1 MIKSNQ
7 KNCRRAFVFFICLHC
22 SISLFAISEP
32 SIKNYTKQEY
42 QAANQNWSVT
52 QDING
57 YLYFANNI
65 GLLEFDGITWSL
77 YPAPEGAIIRSVAV
91 DKKNRI
97 FTAGYRELGYWERN
111 VLGRLEYHS
120 LKQEVVKSFTPN
132 EEFWNVII
140 SGERVYFQSFSK
152 VFIYDYRKFEI
163 VQPDGFIN
171 SISDGGDRI
180 LVNIMNKG
188 IYELTGTQLKPYL
201 VNDFLNR
208 TEIRFV
214 LSLSQ
219 SQKLIGTANEG
230 LLFYDGLNLSQW
242 QPDQADYFRK
252 NIINHGCLTTDGKI
266 IIGTIL
272 DGISVFDRVG
282 NLLYRIN
289 KENGLQNNTVL
300 GVISDTNYNI
310 WISLDKGIDFISF
323 SPDPSFSIIE
333 RKELGAVYAAA
344 IYRAKL
350 YLGTN
355 QGLYFRPFQ
364 SKEEPFSLV
373 PETQG
378 QVWDCKVIDDRL
390 FVNHNKGT
398 FEIHGDQVKQ
408 ISTVS
413 GGFSITR
420 NPLNTNS
427 LVQSTYSNLI
437 FYKKYN
443 SEWKIDR
450 VVYQFNDLIRYL
462 EVDYLGN
469 YWASH
474 LYRGIF
480 RLKFNNNDSLVYNRY
495 YGSEVFGK
503 DNNIHVFKL
512 ENRIVFTTGV
522 KLYTYD
528 DLKDTIVDYAVMNE
542 KLGIYQ
548 KATRIIAGTENHYWF
563 VTDQSYAL
571 FSIQNSEV
579 KKIKEY
585 PTRLFNNQVITGY
598 ENIFPVSKNEAILC
612 LENGYAVLN
621 ADTISPESL
630 ISGMRPELR
639 RLSMSGTDEQLI
651 DMPLNSPEITMRY
664 NRNNLQLRFSFPYFS
679 SDNIKYQSYLEG
691 LDHQWSDP
699 LDKPI
704 FSFKRI
710 PEGRYKLKVKAVNL
724 WGESSQEYS
733 IDLVILPPWYLS
745 VLANICYFL
754 FVLAGL
760 IIFRRRIIA
769 RTQQKE
775 SRERD
780 EKERELEKLRNEKL
794 MAELSFKSNELA
806 SSTMAI
812 IKKNEFLMNVK
823 EMLNNQKEE
832 LGSRYPAKYYDKLVQ
847 KIDDNMTSQDDW
859 KVFDANF
866 DRAHEQFMKT
876 LKGNYRE
883 LTPSD
888 LRLCAFLR
896 MNLSSKEIAPLLG
909 ISVRGVENHRYRL
922 RKKLNLD
929 ADGNLSDFIIRL

>member
-1 MIKSNQ
+1 MIKSIQ
-7 KNCRRAFVFFICLHC
+7 LYCLKAFIFIVCMLPGFN
-22 SISLFAISEP
+22 LFAEP
-32 SIKNYTKQEY
+32 GLNLKNYTKQEY
-42 QAANQNWSVT
+42 HAANQNWSVA
-52 QDING
+52 QDVNG

-65 GLLEFDGITWSL
+65 GLLEFDGITWTL

-91 DKKNRI
+91 DKVNRI

-111 VLGRLEYHS
+111 TLGRLEYHS
-120 LKQEVVKSFTPN
+120 LKQEVEKNFTSN
-132 EEFWNVII
+132 EEFWNVIVL
-140 SGERVYFQSFSK
+140 GERVYFQSFSK
-152 VFIYDYRKFEI
+152 VYIYDYQKFEI
-163 VQPDGFIN
+163 VQPEGFVN

-188 IYELTGTQLKPYL
+188 IYEIDETHLKPYL
-201 VNDFLNR
+201 VNDFLSR

-219 SQKLIGTANEG
+219 SQKLIGTSSEG
-230 LLFYDGLNLSQW
+230 LLFYDGQKLTQW
-242 QPDQADYFRK
+242 QPEQTGYFKK
-252 NIINHGCLTTDGKI
+252 NIINRGCLTADGKI

-272 DGISVFDRVG
+272 DGISVFDRSG
-282 NLLYRIN
+282 KLLHRIN

-300 GVISDTNYNI
+300 GVMADPNQNI
-310 WISLDKGIDFISF
+310 WIAMDKGIGFVSF
-323 SPDPSFSIIE
+323 SPDPSFTIVE
-333 RKELGAVYAAA
+333 RNELGAVYTAA
-344 IYRAKL
+344 IYRDKL

-364 SKEEPFSLV
+364 SSGEPFRLV

-378 QVWDCKVIDDRL
+378 QVWDCKVIDERL

-398 FEIHGDQVKQ
+398 FEIHGDKVTQ
-408 ISTVS
+408 ISAVS
-413 GGFSITR
+413 GGFSITE
-420 NPLNTNS
+420 NPLKPN
-427 LVQSTYSNLI
+427 LMVQSTYSNLI
-437 FYKKYN
+437 FYKKDN
-443 SEWKIDR
+443 SNWEIDR

-462 EVDYLGN
+462 EVDHLGN

-474 LYRGIF
+474 MYRGIF
-480 RLKFNNNDSLVYNRY
+480 RLKFNSSDSLVYNRH

-522 KLYTYD
+522 KLYTFD
-528 DLKDTIVDYAVMNE
+528 DLNDSIVDYTTMNE
-542 KLGIYQ
+542 KLGAFQ
-548 KATRIIAGTENHYWF
+548 KATRIIAGPENHYWLI
-563 VTDQSYAL
+563 TDQSYGL
-571 FSIQNSEV
+571 FRIQNSEV

-598 ENIFPVSKNEAILC
+598 ENIFPINKSKAILC
-612 LENGYAVLN
+612 LENGYAILN
-621 ADTISPESL
+621 ADTISPASL
-630 ISGMRPELR
+630 ISGKRPELR
-639 RLSMSGTDEQLI
+639 RTSISGPNEQMI
-651 DMPLNSPEITMRY
+651 DLPLNSREITMRY
-664 NRNNLQLRFSFPYFS
+664 NRNNLQLQFSFPFFS
-679 SDNIKYQSYLEG
+679 SDNIKYQSFIEG
-691 LDHQWSDP
+691 LDRQWSDP
-699 LDKPI
+699 LEKPI

-710 PEGRYKLKVKAVNL
+710 PEGKYKLKVKAVNL

-733 IDLVILPPWYLS
+733 IDVVILPPWYLS
-745 VLANICYFL
+745 VLAYIGYFL
-754 FVLAGL
+754 IIITGL
-760 IIFRRRIIA
+760 LIFRRRIIA
-769 RTQQKE
+769 RIQLNE
-775 SRERD
+775 SRERE

-832 LGSRYPAKYYDKLVQ
+832 LGSRYPTKYYDKLVQ
-847 KIDDNMTSQDDW
+847 KIDDNMSSQDDW

-929 ADGNLSDFIIRL
+929 ADGNLTDFIIRL

>member
-1 MIKSNQ
+1 MININQ
-7 KNCRRAFVFFICLHC
+7 LHIYNVFIIIAFLLCGL
-22 SISLFAISEP
+22 SSYADSDLYM
-32 SIKNYTKQEY
+32 KNYTKQEY
-42 QAANQNWSVT
+42 EAANQNWSVT

-65 GLLEFDGITWSL
+65 GLLEFDGITWTL

-91 DKKNRI
+91 DKENRI

-111 VLGRLEYHS
+111 TLGRLEYHS
-120 LKQEVVKSFTPN
+120 LKKEVEQNFTSN

-140 SGERVYFQSFSK
+140 SGEKVYFQSFSK
-152 VFIYDYRKFEI
+152 VFIYDYRKFVI
-163 VQPDGFIN
+163 VQPEGFVN

-188 IYELTGTQLKPYL
+188 IYEITGAQLKPYL
-201 VNDFLNR
+201 INDFLSR

-219 SQKLIGTANEG
+219 SQKLIGTANDG
-230 LLFYDGLNLSQW
+230 LLFFDGLKLSQW

-252 NIINHGCLTTDGKI
+252 NIINRGCLTSDGKI

-272 DGISVFDRVG
+272 DGISVFDRAEK
-282 NLLYRIN
+282 LIYRIN
-289 KENGLQNNTVL
+289 KESGLQNNTVL
-300 GVISDTNYNI
+300 GVVSDTSHNI
-310 WISLDKGIDFISF
+310 WIALDKGIGFVSF
-323 SPDPSFSIIE
+323 SPDPSFSIVE
-333 RKELGAVYAAA
+333 RNELGAVYTAAV
-344 IYRAKL
+344 YRDKL

-364 SKEEPFSLV
+364 STGEPFRLV

-398 FEIHGDQVKQ
+398 FEIQNNQVKQ

-413 GGFSITR
+413 GGFSITT
-420 NPLNTNS
+420 NPLNPNS

-437 FYKKYN
+437 FYKKDY
-443 SEWKIDR
+443 SAWTIDK
-450 VVYQFNDLIRYL
+450 VVYEFNDLIRYL
-462 EVDYLGN
+462 EVDHLGN

-480 RLKFNNNDSLVYNRY
+480 RLKFDNNNSLIYNRY
-495 YGSEVFGK
+495 YGSEIFGK

-512 ENRIVFTTGV
+512 ENRIVFTTGE
-522 KLYTYD
+522 KLYTFD
-528 DLKDTIVDYAVMNE
+528 DLKDTIVAYTAMNE
-542 KLGIYQ
+542 KLGSYQ
-548 KATRIIAGTENHYWF
+548 KATRIIAGTENHYWI

-571 FSIQNSEV
+571 FSIQNSTV
-579 KKIKEY
+579 KMIKEY
-585 PTRLFNNQVITGY
+585 PTRLFNNRVISGY
-598 ENIFPVSKNEAILC
+598 ENIFPISKTKAILC
-612 LENGYAVLN
+612 LENGYAILN

-630 ISGMRPELR
+630 ISGRRPELR
-639 RLSMSGTDEQLI
+639 RISMSGTDEQMI
-651 DMPLNSPEITMRY
+651 DLPLNSREITLRY
-664 NRNNLQLRFSFPYFS
+664 NLNNLQLRFSFPYFS
-679 SDNIKYQSYLEG
+679 SDNIKYQSYIEG
-691 LDHQWSDP
+691 LDHQWSDQ

-724 WGESSQEYS
+724 WGEASLEYS
-733 IDLVILPPWYLS
+733 IVVVILPPWYLS
-745 VLANICYFL
+745 VMANICYL
-754 FVLAGL
+754 LIVIAGL
-760 IIFRRRIIA
+760 VIFRHRIIA
-769 RTQQKE
+769 RTKQKE

-812 IKKNEFLMNVK
+812 IKKNEFLMTVK
-823 EMLNNQKEE
+823 EMLNGQKEE
-832 LGSRYPAKYYDKLVQ
+832 LGSRYPTKYYDRLMQ

-859 KVFDANF
+859 MVFDANF

-876 LKGNYRE
+876 LKENYRE

-922 RKKLNLD
+922 RKKLNLE

>member
-1 MIKSNQ
+1 MIKSIQ
-7 KNCRRAFVFFICLHC
+7 LYCLKAFIFILCLLPGFN
-22 SISLFAISEP
+22 LFADSGHNL
-32 SIKNYTKQEY
+32 KNYTKQEY
-42 QAANQNWSVT
+42 HAASQNWSVA

-57 YLYFANNI
+57 NLYFANNI
-65 GLLEFDGITWSL
+65 GLLEFDGITWTL

-91 DKKNRI
+91 DKENRI

-111 VLGRLEYHS
+111 ALGRLEYKS
-120 LKQEVVKSFTPN
+120 LKQAVEANFTPN
-132 EEFWNVII
+132 EEFWNVIAF
-140 SGERVYFQSFSK
+140 GELVYFQSFSK
-152 VFIYDYRKFEI
+152 VYIYDYQKFEI
-163 VQPDGFIN
+163 VQPEGFVN

-188 IYELTGTQLKPYL
+188 IYEIDGAKLKPYL
-201 VNDFLNR
+201 VTDFLSR

-219 SQKLIGTANEG
+219 SQKLIGTSNEG
-230 LLFYDGLNLSQW
+230 LLFYDGHKLSQW
-242 QPDQADYFRK
+242 QAEQTEYFRK
-252 NIINHGCLTTDGKI
+252 NIINRGCLTADGKI

-272 DGISVFDRVG
+272 DGISVFDRAG
-282 NLLYRIN
+282 KLLHRIN
-289 KENGLQNNTVL
+289 KGNGLQNNTVL
-300 GVISDTNYNI
+300 GVISDTNHNI
-310 WISLDKGIDFISF
+310 WISLDKGIGFVSF
-323 SPDPSFSIIE
+323 SPDPSFTIVE
-333 RKELGAVYAAA
+333 RNELGAVYTAA
-344 IYRAKL
+344 IYRDKL

-355 QGLYFRPFQ
+355 QGLYFRPFL
-364 SKEEPFSLV
+364 SSEEPFRLV

-398 FEIHGDQVKQ
+398 FEIQGDKVTQ
-408 ISTVS
+408 ISAVS
-413 GGFSITR
+413 GGFSVIED
-420 NPLNTNS
+420 PMKPNS

-437 FYKKYN
+437 FYKRDN
-443 SEWKIDR
+443 SQWKIDR

-462 EVDYLGN
+462 EVDHLAN

-474 LYRGIF
+474 MYRGIF
-480 RLKFNNNDSLVYNRY
+480 RLKFNSSDSLVYNHY

-503 DNNIHVFKL
+503 ENNIHVFKL
-512 ENRIVFTTGV
+512 ENRIVFTTGE
-522 KLYTYD
+522 KLYTFD
-528 DLKDTIVDYAVMNE
+528 DLNDSIVDYAMLNE
-542 KLGIYQ
+542 KLGSFQ
-548 KATRIIAGTENHYWF
+548 KATRIIAGPESNYWLI
-563 VTDQSYAL
+563 TDQSYGL
-571 FSIQNSEV
+571 FSIRNSEV

-585 PTRLFNNQVITGY
+585 PARLFNNQVITGY
-598 ENIFPVSKNEAILC
+598 ENIFPINKSKAILC
-612 LENGYAVLN
+612 LENGYAILN
-621 ADTISPESL
+621 ADTISPASL
-630 ISGMRPELR
+630 ISGKRPELR
-639 RLSMSGTDEQLI
+639 RTSISGPNEQMI
-651 DMPLNSPEITMRY
+651 DLPLNSREITMRY
-664 NRNNLQLRFSFPYFS
+664 NRNNLQLQFSFPFFS
-679 SDNIKYQSYLEG
+679 SDNIKYQSFIEG
-691 LDHQWSDP
+691 LDRQWSDP
-699 LDKPI
+699 LEKPI
-704 FSFKRI
+704 FSFNRI

-724 WGESSQEYS
+724 WGESSLEYS

-745 VLANICYFL
+745 VLAYIGYLLIVITGLLL
-754 FVLAGL
+754 F
-760 IIFRRRIIA
+760 RKRIIA
-769 RTQQKE
+769 RIQLKE
-775 SRERD
+775 SRERE

-794 MAELSFKSNELA
+794 LAELSFKSNELA

-812 IKKNEFLMNVK
+812 IKKNEFLMDVK

-866 DRAHEQFMKT
+866 DRAHEQFMTT

-929 ADGNLSDFIIRL
+929 ADGNLTDFIIRL